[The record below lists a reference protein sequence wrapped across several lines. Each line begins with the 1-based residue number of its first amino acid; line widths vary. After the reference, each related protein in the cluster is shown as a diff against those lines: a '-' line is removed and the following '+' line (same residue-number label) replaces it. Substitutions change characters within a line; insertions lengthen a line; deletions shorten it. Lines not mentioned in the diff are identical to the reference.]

1 MLPPDKDTGTRLPST
16 ITTQQCPQEITA
28 GERTSIGLTVTN
40 VSSAPWERDM
50 PGGRHICIANHWLT
64 AGGETCVADDGRAR
78 LPHDLAPG
86 QTGEAVLEVTAWE
99 SPGTYLL
106 QIDLVQEKI
115 CWFAQRGSVTARVPV
130 RVVART
136 SPKPI
141 PVDAPARPEG
151 LLARI
156 RRKLRGPAPA
166 FEMHVVPRNLIEET
180 VANAGGT
187 IIAAIDDNAADA
199 GWLSY
204 TYICR
209 KN

>member
-1 MLPPDKDTGTRLPST
+1 M
-16 ITTQQCPQEITA
+16 
-28 GERTSIGLTVTN
+28 
-40 VSSAPWERDM
+40 
-50 PGGRHICIANHWLT
+50 
-64 AGGETCVADDGRAR
+64 
-78 LPHDLAPG
+78 
-86 QTGEAVLEVTAWE
+86 
-99 SPGTYLL
+99 
-106 QIDLVQEKI
+106 
-115 CWFAQRGSVTARVPV
+115 PV

-136 SPKPI
+136 SPKPSL
-141 PVDAPARPEG
+141 VNAPARPEG

-156 RRKLRGPAPA
+156 RRQLRGPAPA
-166 FEMHVVPRNLIEET
+166 FEMHVVPRKVIEET